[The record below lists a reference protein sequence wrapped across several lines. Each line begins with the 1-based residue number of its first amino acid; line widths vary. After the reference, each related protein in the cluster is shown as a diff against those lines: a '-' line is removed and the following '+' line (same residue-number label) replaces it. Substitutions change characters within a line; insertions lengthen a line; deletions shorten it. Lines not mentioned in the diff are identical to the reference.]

1 MSDAREITTRD
12 VLARYPPLREDQLR
26 YLEKWGLVQ
35 PARTASG
42 RSYGFGDLAVI
53 RQTATA
59 LAAGVSL
66 RAVVRQLVAERHG
79 QLAFDFRIDATPA
92 RVIALT
98 PRDRPAAP
106 ETGGPSESDISRAEA
121 LFLAASALDA
131 EDPDEAD
138 QAETLY
144 RRALDADPY
153 LVAAL
158 INLGNL
164 HYARNRLA
172 EALALYEQA
181 IALAPD
187 YFEAHY
193 NRANVLHDAGR
204 FDQAAESY
212 DAALALDRRARRRAL
227 LPGRDARE
235 ARTVSRRAAALG
247 DRISASRRTARG
259 RSWRG
264 SLRRISDV
272 PGCRGAGV
280 RLKCD
285 VRSAEVRKC

>member
-1 MSDAREITTRD
+1 MPMVSEAREVTTRE

-35 PARTASG
+35 PARTVSG
-42 RSYGFGDLAVI
+42 RSYGFADLAVI
-53 RQTATA
+53 RQTAAA
-59 LAAGVSL
+59 LAAGRPF
-66 RAVVRQLVAERHG
+66 RAVVRQLEAERHG

-92 RVIALT
+92 RVIAIT

-106 ETGGPSESDISRAEA
+106 ATGGPSDSDISRAEA
-121 LFLAASALDA
+121 LFLEASAL
-131 EDPDEAD
+131 EAD
-138 QAETLY
+138 DQEQAEEAEALY
-144 RRALDADPY
+144 RRALKADPY

-193 NRANVLHDAGR
+193 NRANVLHDAAR
-204 FDQAAESY
+204 FDEAAESY
-212 DAALALDRRARRRAL
+212 DAALALNPDHADAHFYLAVTLEKLERSA
-227 LPGRDARE
+227 DARPHWE
-235 ARTVSRRAAALG
+235 VYRRLAPDGAWAELAREFTEHL
-247 DRISASRRTARG
+247 
-259 RSWRG
+259 
-264 SLRRISDV
+264 
-272 PGCRGAGV
+272 
-280 RLKCD
+280 
-285 VRSAEVRKC
+285 

>member
-1 MSDAREITTRD
+1 MPVVSDAREITTRD

-35 PARTASG
+35 PARRSSG

-59 LAAGVSL
+59 LAAGL
-66 RAVVRQLVAERHG
+66 PFRAVVRQLEAERHG

-98 PRDRPAAP
+98 PRERPAAP
-106 ETGGPSESDISRAEA
+106 ETGGPTDSDISRAEA
-121 LFLAASALDA
+121 LFIAASALDA
-131 EDPDEAD
+131 DDPDQSE
-138 QAETLY
+138 QAEALY

-204 FDQAAESY
+204 FEQAAESY
-212 DAALALDRRARRRAL
+212 DAALALDPDHADAHFYLAVTLEKLERSA
-227 LPGRDARE
+227 DARPHWE
-235 ARTVSRRAAALG
+235 SYQRLAPDGAWAELAREFTEHL
-247 DRISASRRTARG
+247 
-259 RSWRG
+259 
-264 SLRRISDV
+264 
-272 PGCRGAGV
+272 
-280 RLKCD
+280 
-285 VRSAEVRKC
+285 

>member
-1 MSDAREITTRD
+1 MPVVSDAREITTRD

-35 PARTASG
+35 PARSSAG

-59 LAAGVSL
+59 LAAGL
-66 RAVVRQLVAERHG
+66 PFRAVVRQLEAERHG

-98 PRDRPAAP
+98 PRERPAAP
-106 ETGGPSESDISRAEA
+106 ETGGPTDSDISRAEA
-121 LFLAASALDA
+121 LFIAASALDA
-131 EDPDEAD
+131 DDPDQSE
-138 QAETLY
+138 QAEALY

-212 DAALALDRRARRRAL
+212 DAALALDPDHADAHFYLAVTLEKLERSA
-227 LPGRDARE
+227 DARPHWE
-235 ARTVSRRAAALG
+235 SYQRLAPDGAWAELAREFT
-247 DRISASRRTARG
+247 
-259 RSWRG
+259 
-264 SLRRISDV
+264 
-272 PGCRGAGV
+272 
-280 RLKCD
+280 
-285 VRSAEVRKC
+285 ENF

>member
-1 MSDAREITTRD
+1 MPLVSDAREITTRD

-35 PARTASG
+35 PARSAAG

-59 LAAGVSL
+59 LAGGVSL
-66 RAVVRQLVAERHG
+66 RVVVRQLVAERHG

-92 RVIALT
+92 RVITLT
-98 PRDRPAAP
+98 PRERPAAP
-106 ETGGPSESDISRAEA
+106 DTGGPTESDISRAEA

-131 EDPDEAD
+131 DDPDEGAR
-138 QAETLY
+138 AETLY

-164 HYARNRLA
+164 HYAGNRLA

-181 IALAPD
+181 ITLAPD

-212 DAALALDRRARRRAL
+212 DAALALDPDHADAHFYLAVTLEKLERS
-227 LPGRDARE
+227 GDARPHWE
-235 ARTVSRRAAALG
+235 TYQRLAPDGAWAELAREFT
-247 DRISASRRTARG
+247 
-259 RSWRG
+259 
-264 SLRRISDV
+264 
-272 PGCRGAGV
+272 
-280 RLKCD
+280 
-285 VRSAEVRKC
+285 ENF

>member
-1 MSDAREITTRD
+1 M
-12 VLARYPPLREDQLR
+12 
-26 YLEKWGLVQ
+26 
-35 PARTASG
+35 
-42 RSYGFGDLAVI
+42 
-53 RQTATA
+53 
-59 LAAGVSL
+59 
-66 RAVVRQLVAERHG
+66 VRQLEAERHG

-98 PRDRPAAP
+98 PRERPAAP
-106 ETGGPSESDISRAEA
+106 ETGGPTDSDISRAEA
-121 LFLAASALDA
+121 LFIAASALDA
-131 EDPDEAD
+131 DDPDQSE
-138 QAETLY
+138 QAEALY

-212 DAALALDRRARRRAL
+212 DAALALDPDHADAHFYLAVTLEKLERSA
-227 LPGRDARE
+227 DARPHWE
-235 ARTVSRRAAALG
+235 S
-247 DRISASRRTARG
+247 ISAWRRTARG
-259 RSWRG
+259 RNWRG
-264 SLRRISDV
+264 SLRRISEV
-272 PGCRGAGV
+272 PECGM
-280 RLKCD
+280 
-285 VRSAEVRKC
+285 RSAEVPAALRTSQRAPTSTLPVPAASSAPSWP

>member
-1 MSDAREITTRD
+1 MPMVSDAREVTTRD
-12 VLARYPPLREDQLR
+12 VLARYPALREDQLR

-35 PARTASG
+35 PTRGAAGRT
-42 RSYGFGDLAVI
+42 YGFADLAVI

-59 LAAGVSL
+59 LSSG
-66 RAVVRQLVAERHG
+66 RAFRAIVRQLEAERHG
-79 QLAFDFRIDATPA
+79 QLTLDFRLDAEPA

-98 PRDRPAAP
+98 PRQRPAAAP

-121 LFLAASALDA
+121 LFLEASSLDTGDDEDA
-131 EDPDEAD
+131 E
-138 QAETLY
+138 QAESLY
-144 RRALDADPY
+144 RKALEADPY

-181 IALAPD
+181 VSLAPD

-204 FDQAAESY
+204 FEPAAESY
-212 DAALALDRRARRRAL
+212 LAALEIDADHADAHFYLAVTLEKLERSA
-227 LPGRDARE
+227 DARPHWDAYRRLAPDGAWAE
-235 ARTVSRRAAALG
+235 LAREFTEHS
-247 DRISASRRTARG
+247 
-259 RSWRG
+259 
-264 SLRRISDV
+264 
-272 PGCRGAGV
+272 
-280 RLKCD
+280 
-285 VRSAEVRKC
+285 